1 MLHADSYRERLLRHH
16 DSFFVKHF
24 ECVSGAVAD
33 GKNDGVCGYAVL
45 CAFSL
50 FRMRTVKVKR
60 LQPAIAFNYTVD
72 SGFESYLA
80 AQLDYLFSYIDYH
93 RAEDVGAYVRLCQ
106 IHYVIAGPGI
116 SELGQDLSDQPV
128 LYACRELAV
137 RESACSALAKE
148 HVGLRV

>member
-45 CAFSL
+45 RKLSC
-50 FRMRTVKVKR
+50 FRMRAINIQCLK
-60 LQPAIAFNYTVD
+60 PAIAFND
-72 SGFESYLA
+72 AINSGFESYLA